1 MKKYHAVIFAIVF
14 QLSILGIS
22 TTHAQ
27 EPKWEWIVVD
37 PPTTLPTLIAKG
49 GKLEMGFAG
58 RGSQYV
64 PDISPD
70 NDLTFAVFYIV
81 LDGKLYRC
89 FTQDGQAKDDGNCFV
104 AVNTGA
110 N

>member
-1 MKKYHAVIFAIVF
+1 
-14 QLSILGIS
+14 LGIS
-22 TTHAQ
+22 GTNAE
-27 EPKWEWIVVD
+27 EPNWKWIVVD

-49 GKLEMGFAG
+49 GALETVFAG
-58 RGSQYV
+58 RGSNYI
-64 PDISPD
+64 PDISSD
-70 NDLTFAVFYIV
+70 NDFTFGAFFVT

-89 FTQDGQAKDDGNCFV
+89 FTKNGQAKNDGNCFV

>member
-1 MKKYHAVIFAIVF
+1 MKKHYAVISGIVC
-14 QLSILGIS
+14 QLSISGIS
-22 TTHAQ
+22 TTYAE
-27 EPKWEWIVVD
+27 EPSWKWIVVD

-49 GKLEMGFAG
+49 GALETVFAG
-58 RGSQYV
+58 RGSQYI
-64 PDISPD
+64 PAISPD
-70 NDLTFAVFYIV
+70 NDFTFAAFYVV

-89 FTQDGQAKDDGNCFV
+89 FTQDGKAKDDGNCFV